1 MQSCTYA
8 APGSRKRHSSSGGST
23 SPDEMQNRIDRL
35 ENLVLSLMTNGGSGT
50 GAGGP
55 TAGPAAAAAALS
67 ASRSPTSMATGLSN
81 ELDAQDQDMDAKDDN
96 EVDSEVEQMS
106 RSIGVMKVQNDRQFF
121 ASEAHWWAILSD
133 IAEVKSYFAEH
144 KKQYEDQIRKVAA
157 SKPGAN
163 APGLGMFFRGI
174 SKIEQHE
181 ILENFP
187 QRPVANALIMRY
199 FDSENPAARII
210 HRPTFR
216 KQYEQHWSNP
226 QNTSIPWLGMC
237 FTMMALAMQSYHQA
251 GDEPEELKGKS
262 WEQAIR
268 YLELTAQCL
277 VTSDFTQPTH
287 FMIETLCLYLQ
298 AEQNRSLDAQTGLWI
313 LSGIICRMSLRMGF
327 HRDPAPYAALTAFQG
342 EMRRRI
348 WSFIRSADTFLSFQ
362 TGLPSIIRSVDTDTP
377 VPYNVFDE
385 DFNEES
391 KALPP
396 QRPVSEITP
405 ISYAIVQARHV
416 FLLGKI
422 MEINN
427 ALAPCSYETVM
438 ALDAELQEVRENVPQ
453 QLRLQ
458 SREDSALESSSTL
471 MQRYQVDLIYLK
483 CQLILHRKFLARAR
497 ENPRYS
503 YSRRTCIDAALA
515 ILAHQ
520 ATLHVECQPNGRL
533 SPVTWSSSSTMTLS
547 DFLLAAMILA
557 LDLYHTAQA
566 ETSGQTSGEMYTWAL
581 ERRETIFAALERAV
595 TTWDALKDQ
604 SMEAYKASATL
615 GVMLEKLRNHAALRA
630 QLSNNFSFEKSSGG
644 VAPDGQVV
652 AAEHSAAMTLG
663 MMSTGGMTPNTLSL
677 FDRGYMGPRTG
688 MTPQPTGGNGV
699 GSGGD
704 AMGPIDAQS
713 PFSGM
718 FGTGLG
724 AFPGM
729 EMPMMNM
736 DWVSEFQPPT
746 LQTLIKSK
754 HRTHGTRLSKAL
766 PSTAALSKAPTLHQ
780 AQAATSSSTRP
791 SPTHLRPTKQKACPA
806 RASAAAL
813 QQAAPASGPS
823 RSRHRPAATRPT
835 LAL

>member
-1 MQSCTYA
+1 MPATTPPSTASSSVGNHSPDVSHRVIRKRNRVPLSCGPCRHRKLKCNRGHPCDNCTRRGDTQSCTYA
-8 APGSRKRHSSSGGST
+8 VPGSRKRNNSTGGST

-35 ENLVLSLMTNGGSGT
+35 ENLVLSLMTSGGAA
-50 GAGGP
+50 AGGP
-55 TAGPAAAAAALS
+55 TAGPAAAVAALN

-81 ELDAQDQDMDAKDDN
+81 EIDAQDQDMDAKDE

-106 RSIGVMKVQNDRQFF
+106 RSLGVIKVQNDRQFY

-144 KKQYEDQIRKVAA
+144 KKQYEEQIRKVAA

-163 APGLGMFFRGI
+163 APGLGMFWRGVI
-174 SKIEQHE
+174 KVEQRE
-181 ILENFP
+181 ILDNFP

-216 KQYEQHWSNP
+216 KQYEQYWSNP
-226 QNTSIPWLGMC
+226 QNSSIPWLGMC
-237 FTMMALAMQSYHQA
+237 FTMMALAMQSYHNA

-262 WEQAIR
+262 WEQALR
-268 YLELTAQCL
+268 YLEFTAQCL
-277 VTSDFTQPTH
+277 VSSDFTQPTH

-313 LSGIICRMSLRMGF
+313 LSGTISRMAMRMGF
-327 HRDPAPYAALTAFQG
+327 HRDPAPYAALTAYQG
-342 EMRRRI
+342 EMRRRV
-348 WSFIRSADTFLSFQ
+348 WSFIRSTDTFLSFQ
-362 TGLPSIIRSVDTDTP
+362 TALPAVIRSVDTDTALP
-377 VPYNVFDE
+377 HNVFDE
-385 DFNEES
+385 DFNEDS
-391 KALPP
+391 KSLPQ
-396 QRPVSEITP
+396 QRPLTEITP
-405 ISYAIVQARHV
+405 ITYGIIQVRHV
-416 FLLGKI
+416 YLLGKI
-422 MEINN
+422 LEVNN
-427 ALAPCSYETVM
+427 ALAPCQYETIM
-438 ALDAELQEVRENVPQ
+438 ALDAELQEARENVPQ

-458 SREDSALESSSTL
+458 SREDSALESASTL
-471 MQRYQVDLIYLK
+471 MQRYLVDLIYLK
-483 CQLILHRKFLARAR
+483 CQLVLHRKFLARAR

-503 YSRRTCIDAALA
+503 YSRRTCIDAAIA

-520 ATLHVECQPNGRL
+520 ATLHVESQPNGRL
-533 SPVTWSSSSTMTLS
+533 SPVTWCASSTMTLS

-566 ETSGQTSGEMYTWAL
+566 EANGQTSGEMYTWAL
-581 ERRETIFAALERAV
+581 ERRETIFASLERAV
-595 TTWDALKDQ
+595 TVWDALKDQ

-630 QLSNNFSFEKSSGG
+630 QLAENFSFQKSGGG
-644 VAPDGQVV
+644 VAPDGTVV

-663 MMSTGGMTPNTLSL
+663 MMSTGGMTPHTLTM

-688 MTPQPTGGNGV
+688 MTPQPSGGLGV

-718 FGTGLG
+718 FGTGIG
-724 AFPGM
+724 AFSGM

-736 DWVSEFQPPT
+736 DWVRLASVCST
-746 LQTLIKSK
+746 SCLQY
-754 HRTHGTRLSKAL
+754 
-766 PSTAALSKAPTLHQ
+766 
-780 AQAATSSSTRP
+780 
-791 SPTHLRPTKQKACPA
+791 
-806 RASAAAL
+806 
-813 QQAAPASGPS
+813 
-823 RSRHRPAATRPT
+823 
-835 LAL
+835 